1 MNAKLRSI
9 IESAAATLRGQYA
22 RDVLSGRQAWS
33 GADLQ
38 GKALKYSSGYARQ
51 RVKAAA
57 ALHNAGGTVLRCEHN
72 RLVTAVL
79 VCIDDYGN
87 AVYAVPGGYVR
98 PASRHQCRAI

>member
-1 MNAKLRSI
+1 MNTKLRSI

-38 GKALKYSSGYARQ
+38 GKAREYYSSYARQ

-57 ALHNAGGTVLRCEHN
+57 ALRNAGGTILRCEHN
-72 RLVTAVL
+72 RLATAVL
-79 VCIDDYGN
+79 VCVDDYGN
-87 AVYAVPGGYVR
+87 QVYATFGSYVR
-98 PASRHQCRAI
+98 PASRHQCREI